1 MANFIIQKEG
11 TGFVELLKS
20 KFYSFAFPVNDV
32 EVFKTRLEEIRK
44 ANHKAKHI
52 VYAYRIGVN
61 SKSTDDKEPKGTAG
75 RPLPKGTAGRPL
87 LELLTKKNLVDSAII
102 VVRYFGGSELGASRL
117 LRTYLASGVDAINHS
132 TIVEK

>member
-11 TGFVELLKS
+11 TGFVELLRS
-20 KFYSFAFPVNDV
+20 KFYSFAFPVSDV
-32 EVFKTRLEEIRK
+32 EIFKVRLEEIRK
-44 ANHKAKHI
+44 ANPKAKHI

-61 SKSTDDKEPKGTAG
+61 SKSTDDKE
-75 RPLPKGTAGRPL
+75 PKGTAGRPL

>member
-1 MANFIIQKEG
+1 MSNFTIAKDG
-11 TGFVELLKS
+11 NGYVELLKS
-20 KFYSFAFPVNDV
+20 KFYSFAFYVDDV
-32 EVFKTRLEEIRK
+32 EVFKAKLEEIRK
-44 ANHKAKHI
+44 ANPKAKHI

-75 RPLPKGTAGRPL
+75 RPL
-87 LELLTKKNLVDSAII
+87 LELLTKKNLVNSAII

-132 TIVEK
+132 ELKEI

>member
-20 KFYSFAFPVNDV
+20 KFYSFAFPVSDV
-32 EVFKTRLEEIRK
+32 DVFKARLEEIRK
-44 ANHKAKHI
+44 ANPKAKHI

-61 SKSTDDKEPKGTAG
+61 SKSTDDKE
-75 RPLPKGTAGRPL
+75 PKGTAGRPL

>member
-11 TGFVELLKS
+11 TGFAELLKS
-20 KFYSFAFPVNDV
+20 KFYSFAFPVSDV
-32 EVFKTRLEEIRK
+32 EIFKARLEDIRK
-44 ANHKAKHI
+44 ANPKAKHI

-75 RPLPKGTAGRPL
+75 RPL
-87 LELLTKKNLVDSAII
+87 LELLTKKNLVDAAII

>member
-11 TGFVELLKS
+11 IGFVELLKS
-20 KFYSFAFPVNDV
+20 KFYSFAFPVSDV

-44 ANHKAKHI
+44 ANPKAKHI

-75 RPLPKGTAGRPL
+75 RPL

-102 VVRYFGGSELGASRL
+102 VVRCFGGSELGASRL

>member
-20 KFYSFAFPVNDV
+20 KFYSFAFPVSDI
-32 EVFKTRLEEIRK
+32 EIFKARLEEIRK
-44 ANHKAKHI
+44 ANPKAKHI

-75 RPLPKGTAGRPL
+75 RPL
-87 LELLTKKNLVDSAII
+87 LELLTKKNLVDAAII